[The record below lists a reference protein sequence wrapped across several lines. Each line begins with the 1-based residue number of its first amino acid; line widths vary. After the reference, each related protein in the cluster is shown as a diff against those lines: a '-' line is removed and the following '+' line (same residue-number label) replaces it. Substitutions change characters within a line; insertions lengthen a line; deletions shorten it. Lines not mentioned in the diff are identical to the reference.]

1 MKFLHSGDKFWK
13 SGLSTF
19 LYLSTF
25 FVGYVFVLADIGAD
39 IPVSK
44 RGVDRTMWIIN
55 DIFFLRAES
64 GDIPG
69 FKRPVDR
76 TDFEGFIFLNLTIL
90 FRYLFNRE
98 DIVTISTRYL

>member
-1 MKFLHSGDKFWK
+1 LEIGVEYVFVLE
-13 SGLSTF
+13 
-19 LYLSTF
+19 YI

>member
-1 MKFLHSGDKFWK
+1 LEIGVEYVFVLE
-13 SGLSTF
+13 
-19 LYLSTF
+19 YI

-44 RGVDRTMWIIN
+44 RGVDRTMWIVY

-90 FRYLFNRE
+90 FRYLFNR
-98 DIVTISTRYL
+98 